1 MATPVTPATPTARP
15 SPTRSFG
22 RFELRQLLGKSAGTM
37 AWLAFDPRLG
47 QEVMLTLPRVQPV
60 DADALELRLREM
72 KQAARLNHPNLA
84 HVVEVG
90 AQDHW
95 PYVAVDRALGLT
107 FGEWLAAQPRLAPM
121 DMAGL
126 LCQALA
132 GIAFAHEAGV
142 PHHDLQLHT
151 LLISEQGQLRV
162 AALGVADSGVPAVE
176 PSRANDRMPLDPGL
190 LRAQRDA
197 AQRDVL
203 ACGVLLHQLLSG
215 APVLDETDIGLVINR
230 MLPLGRDLV
239 RLPWTTPQP
248 VPEGLRAIANR
259 CTATQERQRYHSART
274 LLRALEGWREVEAQ
288 GNGDPLTLL
297 LDRLHSVGHLP
308 ALPGIGQRL
317 ARLSATDSQRTDEIA
332 EQLLQDM
339 ALSFELLRTVN
350 SAQVRGTQVAG
361 NGPVL
366 TLRRTIALIGVDGVR
381 AAANSLRPWPGPLNE
396 AGAVALRRTM
406 NHVRLAGH
414 AAQALRPP
422 GYDAEVVYLVA
433 VLQNLGRL
441 LVQYHFP
448 EEAEQIR
455 QLMQPVAAQAGAPE
469 QPGMAEEAASF
480 AVLGVDIESLGA
492 AVARHWG
499 LGDEVQHMIRRL
511 APGKPVRTP
520 DNDADMLRI
529 AASAANEAVDAMTR
543 LPAARVGAALAQIAQ
558 RYARVME
565 LGTRE
570 LQEALQGARAALQT
584 GGTVAAM
591 RRSGAAEDDEPMV
604 PAAAAAPATARAA
617 G

>member
-1 MATPVTPATPTARP
+1 MATPVTPATPAVRP

-60 DADALELRLREM
+60 DADALDLRLREM

-107 FGEWLAAQPRLAPM
+107 FGEWLAVQPRPAPM
-121 DMAGL
+121 DVAGL

-162 AALGVADSGVPAVE
+162 AALGVADSGVPAIE
-176 PSRANDRMPLDPGL
+176 PSHVNDRMPLDPGL

-203 ACGVLLHQLLSG
+203 ACGVLLHQLLCG

-248 VPEGLRAIANR
+248 VPGGLRAIANR
-259 CTATQERQRYHSART
+259 CTATQERQRYRSART

-396 AGAVALRRTM
+396 AGAAALRRTM

-448 EEAEQIR
+448 EEAEQVR

-543 LPAARVGAALAQIAQ
+543 LPAPRVGAALAQIAQ

-565 LGTRE
+565 LGSRE

-591 RRSGAAEDDEPMV
+591 RRSGAAEDDEPMA
-604 PAAAAAPATARAA
+604 PAAQATPAAARAA